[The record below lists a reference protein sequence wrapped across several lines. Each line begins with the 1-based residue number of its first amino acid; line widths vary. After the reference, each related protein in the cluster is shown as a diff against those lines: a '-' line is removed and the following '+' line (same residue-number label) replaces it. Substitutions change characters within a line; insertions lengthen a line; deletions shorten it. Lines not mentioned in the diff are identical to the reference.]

1 MSEKR
6 KTAKSN
12 LTKLDALQD
21 QNIDDT
27 DIAATDDA
35 FWAGAKIVMPPAKAP
50 LSVRFDSDV
59 IAWFKR
65 QGRGYQTRM
74 NAVLR
79 AYMDAHKRR
88 ENRN

>member
-1 MSEKR
+1 MREKR

-12 LTKLDALQD
+12 LAIPDAVQD
-21 QNIDDT
+21 QNIDYT
-27 DIAATDDA
+27 YIAATDEA
-35 FWAGAKIVMPPAKAP
+35 FWAGAKVVMPPAKAA

-79 AYMDAHKRR
+79 AYMDVHKRR